1 MFGQEEAIAKLLQLK
16 KGDIYSGEKMTQS
29 TKKISEHLG
38 TFGYA
43 FANVNP
49 NVFFSTVIVI
59 AIFMG
64 LVLLTPDAFDLI
76 TQRLNTW
83 ITTSFS
89 WF

>member
-1 MFGQEEAIAKLLQLK
+1 MSSKAP
-16 KGDIYSGEKMTQS
+16 SW
-29 TKKISEHLG
+29 
-38 TFGYA
+38 